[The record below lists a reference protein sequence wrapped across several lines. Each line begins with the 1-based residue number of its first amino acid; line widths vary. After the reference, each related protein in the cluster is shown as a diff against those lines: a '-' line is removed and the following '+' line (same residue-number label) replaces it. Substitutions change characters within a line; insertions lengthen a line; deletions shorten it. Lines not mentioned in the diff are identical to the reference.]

1 MALTFKTQFQTLLGC
16 GGLQKIVVVIEDKD
30 HFWSEPAT
38 VSKSIDLFSDDQGMW
53 EPAEIN
59 YGSGGHQSTVSNVDA
74 VRAKAEALLRAVEIA
89 DEMDALWPQP

>member
-1 MALTFKTQFQTLLGC
+1 MSLSFRTQFQTLDVSGN
-16 GGLQKIVVVIEDKD
+16 LQKIVVVIEDKE

-38 VSKSIDLFSDDQGMW
+38 VSKSVNLFSDENEW

-89 DEMDALWPQP
+89 GEMDSLWS